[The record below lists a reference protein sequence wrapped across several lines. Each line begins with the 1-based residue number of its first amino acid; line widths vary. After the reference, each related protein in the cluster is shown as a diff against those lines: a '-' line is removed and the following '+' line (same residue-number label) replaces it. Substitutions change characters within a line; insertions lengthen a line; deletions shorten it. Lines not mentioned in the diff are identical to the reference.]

1 MKKYVLGI
9 LLLSQV
15 TTGIAQN
22 SSVIKLPTAINK
34 TVLSN
39 TDIGRG
45 LKEALTIGVN
55 KATQKLSAVD
65 GFYKDPL
72 VKISMPPEAEFVST
86 NLNKIG
92 LGYLVDSVVVSMN
105 RAAEHAC
112 VQVAPVFLGAIKQI
126 TFQEA
131 MSILKDSEN
140 AATDYLKTKSSD
152 SLKILI
158 KPIIDNS
165 LKQTQTVE
173 LWNTVF
179 KAYNKLPF
187 VQKVNP
193 NLSQYVTEKTLQAV
207 FSKIALEEK
216 TIRTNSAAQT
226 SSILKS
232 VFGGNGV
239 QITPK

>member
-22 SSVIKLPTAINK
+22 STAIKLPSAINK

-72 VKISMPPEAEFVST
+72 VKISMPPEAELVST

-92 LGYLVDSVVVSMN
+92 LAYLVDSVVVSMN
-105 RAAEHAC
+105 RAAENAC
-112 VQVAPVFLGAIKQI
+112 VKVAPVFIGAIKQMS
-126 TFQEA
+126 FQEA
-131 MSILKDSEN
+131 VGILKGSDN
-140 AATDYLKTKSSD
+140 AATEYLKTKSSD
-152 SLKILI
+152 SIKILI
-158 KPIIDNS
+158 EPIIENS
-165 LKQTQTVE
+165 LKQTKTVE

-179 KAYNKLPF
+179 KAYNKIPF

-232 VFGGNGV
+232 VFGG
-239 QITPK
+239 K

>member
-22 SSVIKLPTAINK
+22 STAIKLPSAINK

-72 VKISMPPEAEFVST
+72 VKISMPPEAELVST

-92 LGYLVDSVVVSMN
+92 LAYLVDSVVVSMN
-105 RAAEHAC
+105 RAAENAC

-126 TFQEA
+126 SFQEA
-131 MSILKDSEN
+131 MSILKGSEN
-140 AATDYLKTKSSD
+140 AATEYLKTKASD
-152 SLKILI
+152 SIKII
-158 KPIIDNS
+158 IEPIIENS
-165 LKQTQTVE
+165 LKQTKTVE

-179 KAYNKLPF
+179 KAYNKIPF

-232 VFGGNGV
+232 VFGG
-239 QITPK
+239 K

>member
-15 TTGIAQN
+15 SAVIAQN
-22 SSVIKLPTAINK
+22 NTANTLQSVINK

-39 TDIGRG
+39 SDISKG

-72 VKISMPPEAEFVST
+72 VKISMPPEAELVST

-92 LGYLVDSVVVSMN
+92 LAYLVDSVVVSMN
-105 RAAEHAC
+105 RAAENAC

-126 TFQEA
+126 SFQEA
-131 MSILKDSEN
+131 VGILKGSDN
-140 AATDYLKTKSSD
+140 AATEYLKTKSSD

-158 KPIIDNS
+158 EPIIENS
-165 LKQTQTVE
+165 LKQTKTVE

-193 NLSQYVTEKTLQAV
+193 NLSQYVTEKTMQAV

-232 VFGGNGV
+232 VFGG
-239 QITPK
+239 K

>member
-15 TTGIAQN
+15 SAVIAQN
-22 SSVIKLPTAINK
+22 NTANTLQSVINK

-39 TDIGRG
+39 SDISKG
-45 LKEALTIGVN
+45 LKEALTISAT
-55 KATQKLSAVD
+55 KATGQLAVLN
-65 GFYKDPL
+65 GFYKDSL
-72 VKISMPPEAEFVST
+72 VKILMPAEAEVVST
-86 NLNKIG
+86 QLKKIG
-92 LGYLVDSVVVSMN
+92 LGYLVDSVVISMN
-105 RAAEHAC
+105 RAAENAC
-112 VQVAPVFLGAIKQI
+112 VKVAPVFIGAIKQMS
-126 TFQEA
+126 FQEA
-131 MSILKDSEN
+131 VGILKGSDN
-140 AATDYLKTKSSD
+140 AATEYLKTKASD
-152 SLKILI
+152 SIKII
-158 KPIIDNS
+158 IEPIIENS
-165 LKQTQTVE
+165 LKQTKTVE

-179 KAYNKLPF
+179 KAYNKIPF

-232 VFGGNGV
+232 VFGG
-239 QITPK
+239 K